1 MVDWL
6 KQHWFIFT
14 ALATGGV
21 AWGQTVTKV
30 AELETKLNKAEV
42 VIANQSRIDERTI
55 IMQQDMK
62 EQRQILLE
70 LLATQRAIARKSN
83 VSLDP
88 VPAPAPRATQTRPA
102 TNVQSNK

>member
-1 MVDWL
+1 MIVDWL

-14 ALATGGV
+14 ALVAGGA

-30 AELETKLNKAEV
+30 AELENKLTKAEV
-42 VIANQSRIDERTI
+42 VIANQARIDERTL

-70 LLATQRAIARKSN
+70 MLATQRAWARKNN
-83 VSLDP
+83 VIVENASP
-88 VPAPAPRATQTRPA
+88 IVTPKAIIVP
-102 TNVQSNK
+102 QSQVRNN

>member
-1 MVDWL
+1 MIVDWL

-14 ALATGGV
+14 ALVTGGV

-30 AELETKLNKAEV
+30 AELETKLTKAET
-42 VIANQSRIDERTI
+42 VISNQNRIDERTL

-70 LLATQRAIARKSN
+70 LLATQRALARKSN
-83 VSLDP
+83 VMVENTTS
-88 VPAPAPRATQTRPA
+88 VAPPRPTSTAQQ
-102 TNVQSNK
+102 NNK